1 MSTLPSVAR
10 KSDEILRFSSSTI
23 EVIEIGN
30 MNEHGI
36 LAIHTIATGTM
47 RYEKS
52 QALLRLAN
60 ELQGTAEG
68 LSLRDIQE
76 KFSVSRRTAERMRDA
91 VCEVFP
97 DVEEV
102 LLGDGFKRWRI
113 RLRRSGAVAPIT
125 VDELTTLHAAAARL
139 RQEGLKDQ
147 ADVVDGVEAKLRS
160 MLLPNVLVRLGAD
173 YEALLESQGLAM
185 RPGPR
190 PRIAGLVMRDLR
202 EAIKGAWP
210 VTLHYR
216 ARETG
221 AHSRLL
227 VHPYGF
233 IYGNRHYLVGFH
245 ASPDI
250 EAIRLFSLANIEKVE
265 RAEGQFTRDPNFSLD
280 AYAANSFGVFQE
292 EPFNVVWRVS
302 PEAADDAR
310 EHLFHPSQTF
320 EDQPDGSLLVRFKAG
335 GLLEM
340 CWHLFTW
347 GGAIQVVEPQELI
360 DVMREQ
366 LENLGAAALQS
377 AAE

>member
-1 MSTLPSVAR
+1 
-10 KSDEILRFSSSTI
+10 
-23 EVIEIGN
+23 

-60 ELQGTAEG
+60 ELRGTAEG

-76 KFSVSRRTAERMRDA
+76 KFSVGRRTAERMRDA

-97 DVEEV
+97 DVEEF

-113 RLRRSGAVAPIT
+113 RSRRGGAAAPIT
-125 VDELTTLHAAAARL
+125 VDELTTLRSAAARL

-147 ADVVDGVEAKLRS
+147 ADVVEGVEAKLRS
-160 MLLPNVLVRLGAD
+160 MLLPDVLLRLGAD
-173 YEALLESQGLAM
+173 TEALLESQGLAM

-190 PRIAGLVMRDLR
+190 PRIAGSVMRDLR

-210 VTLHYR
+210 VSLHYR

-221 AHSRLL
+221 AHSRLV

-233 IYGNRHYLVGFH
+233 LYGNRHYLVGFH

-265 RAEGQFTRDPNFSLD
+265 RAEGQFIRDPNFSLD
-280 AYAANSFGVFQE
+280 DYAANSFGVFQE
-292 EPFNVVWRVS
+292 QPFNVVWRVS

-347 GGAIQVVEPQELI
+347 GGGIQVVEPEELI
-360 DVMREQ
+360 DAMREQ
-366 LENLGAAALQS
+366 LENLKATLLCGA
-377 AAE
+377 